1 MKEEACLKSQPSV
14 RYGPNGY
21 LQSIKKLNLVPANT
35 NQSSRRK
42 KDLHTG
48 PPAPAYKFSALTT
61 RLRRLQLIK
70 NKIQI
75 KILGEGSVRNMP
87 NRNFEN
93 IVCKWKRFLLML
105 IDGKHKTC
113 NLLTD
118 KVSRSKVGATAFN
131 FSWNKCFVLMAFR
144 PLNHS
149 VRKNVI
155 SVSGLKQ
162 NEARRDNSHNSHW
175 LYHAIRVLL
184 TNPITRKNNCHYGV
198 KIQSTA

>member
-1 MKEEACLKSQPSV
+1 MKEETCLKSQPSV

-61 RLRRLQLIK
+61 RLRHLQLIK

-93 IVCKWKRFLLML
+93 IVCKLKRFLLML

-131 FSWNKCFVLMAFR
+131 CS
-144 PLNHS
+144 
-149 VRKNVI
+149 
-155 SVSGLKQ
+155 
-162 NEARRDNSHNSHW
+162 
-175 LYHAIRVLL
+175 
-184 TNPITRKNNCHYGV
+184 
-198 KIQSTA
+198 